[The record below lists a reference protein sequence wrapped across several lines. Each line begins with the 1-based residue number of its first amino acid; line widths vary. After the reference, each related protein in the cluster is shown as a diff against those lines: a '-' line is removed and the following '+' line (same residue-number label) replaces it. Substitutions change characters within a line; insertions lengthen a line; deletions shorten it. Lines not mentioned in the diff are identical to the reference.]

1 MMDTGNDGAG
11 AEEAKR
17 QGLIQVNDLNYVL
30 EPDLSCAAN
39 KTHKKHFFQSST
51 YQHSQRA
58 ICILNSGAD
67 YIDTRRSFLSID
79 VEIDDIG
86 KRGYFGTCGS
96 ACNLI
101 DNITISTRSGDEL
114 CRITEFGLLQNM
126 IVPLQYGTDWFEN
139 QGDLMGFRSYVNPA
153 ADSPTDSAGSAVS
166 GGARITDKGKTKF
179 IIPMYILSP
188 FFGYGRL
195 LPAMIMSGLRIEIE
209 WASPKKAFIGTLTQ
223 DNYGGAMPVVGNG
236 YDAFQSVENYT
247 VSDPYF
253 SLCSIQ
259 LSDSIQRALNEQSA
273 TNGLEIVYTDFER
286 TETSYAGAAVSMNTE
301 VRKSCSRALKAFAR
315 VRCYKPSIDEG
326 KRDSFKAETLF
337 PFTEYQWQLG
347 SLYFPQQPVK
357 HEDSLSMGREAY
369 FHALEA
375 NDKIDG
381 SSAPF
386 LPLRGTR
393 KLDDGYKVV
402 SHMMNASK
410 NNYDMD
416 GLRNDPLLA
425 ASAYSIQRN
434 AGSTYH
440 TTPFHNTQHVNNLY
454 DASTI
459 TSISSRTKDANKMR
473 TDCGKPGSY
482 LLDQHTICVNLE
494 RSSNFNLAG
503 VPVNNSRVLA
513 LRCKLNDFSY
523 EASQVPNTVS
533 THSADQMAV
542 DRRVLSIYLKYVK
555 LCRVFLNNVEVEQ

>member
-139 QGDLMGFRSYVNPA
+139 QGDLMGFRGYVNPTNDDA
-153 ADSPTDSAGSAVS
+153 TGVADAYRATD
-166 GGARITDKGKTKF
+166 TGKTKF
-179 IIPMYILSP
+179 VIPMYILSP

-209 WASPKKAFIGTLTQ
+209 WASPKKAFIGTKTE
-223 DNYGGAMPVVGNG
+223 DNYYVPAQNVVENA
-236 YDAFQSVENYT
+236 YDAFQAIDNYT
-247 VSDPYF
+247 ISDPYF

-286 TETSYAGAAVSMNTE
+286 TETSYTGAAVSMNTE

-326 KRDSFKAETLF
+326 KRDSFRSETLF

-357 HEDSLSMGREAY
+357 DEDSLSMGREAY

-375 NDKIDG
+375 NDKVDG

-386 LPLRGTR
+386 LPFRGTG
-393 KLDDGYKVV
+393 KLGDGYKMV
-402 SHMMNASK
+402 SHLMSASQ
-410 NNYDMD
+410 NTYNME
-416 GLRNDPLLA
+416 GLKTSSVTA
-425 ASAYSIQRN
+425 ASAASLQRN
-434 AGSTYH
+434 AATTFHS
-440 TTPFHNTQHVNNLY
+440 TPFTFEQNHNSLY
-454 DASTI
+454 DATEI
-459 TSISSRTKDANKMR
+459 QSIKISRPADANMMNR
-473 TDCGKPGSY
+473 DCGKPGSY
-482 LLDQHTICVNLE
+482 LLDQHTLCVNLE

-513 LRCKLNDFSY
+513 LRCKLNDFSF
-523 EASQVPNTVS
+523 EASQTSYQLPAYA
-533 THSADQMAV
+533 ADQGAI